1 MRDFAQ
7 ATEYDARMYEKF
19 WDLIIYRFLEINSS
33 SFDFLEFSMEQQCT
47 NITLVMLI
55 E

>member
-1 MRDFAQ
+1 MRDFIQ
-7 ATEYDARMYEKF
+7 ATEYDAHMHAKF
-19 WDLIIYRFLEINSS
+19 EDLTLSRFLQINSS
-33 SFDFLEFSMEQQCT
+33 SFEFLEFSMEQQCT